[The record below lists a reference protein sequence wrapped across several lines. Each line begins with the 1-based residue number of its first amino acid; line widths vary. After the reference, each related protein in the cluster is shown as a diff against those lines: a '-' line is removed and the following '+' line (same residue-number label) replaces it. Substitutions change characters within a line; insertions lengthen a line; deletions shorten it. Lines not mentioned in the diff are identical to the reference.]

1 MRNISY
7 LPDTY
12 AEWVRN
18 RPYAAQMVEALYQ
31 LADMDDSTNSRK
43 CLRPSQI
50 DKSEKTVSSSSS
62 VTYLI
67 QHHAD
72 TTFFPNVR
80 ELLSILA
87 VLPLG
92 SCEAEMSF
100 SCVRRIH
107 SWLRSSMSTD
117 RLSDLCVIAMHGNIP
132 VSTEE
137 IVNRFITLHPR
148 RMQGQSLFSL

>member
-1 MRNISY
+1 MVGDVSTLVYRSERTCVTSQFLDDVVNMSTQRSFISVSNDY
-7 LPDTY
+7 LMKVFD
-12 AEWVRN
+12 
-18 RPYAAQMVEALYQ
+18 
-31 LADMDDSTNSRK
+31 
-43 CLRPSQI
+43 
-50 DKSEKTVSSSSS
+50 EKDPKNT
-62 VTYLI
+62 
-67 QHHAD
+67 HHAD

-92 SCEAEMSF
+92 SCEAERSF